1 MKRYPKIGQ
10 PSYVT
15 RFCLDSES
23 THVGDCPICLLPL
36 RLDPAKSLFYSCC
49 SKMICK
55 GCDHANKIR
64 QREEQL
70 ECTCPFCRQKLPK
83 SDEEVNTNFMNR
95 AATNNDPV
103 ALRQVG
109 MKHYREGDYDA
120 AFKCHT
126 KAVDLGDVGAKFH
139 LAHLYMGGE
148 GVEKDMKMGL
158 HYYEEAAIAGHPRAR
173 YSRACYEMVDGRI
186 DRAVKHW
193 IIAANL
199 GDDDSIQTLKGC
211 YARGEVSKEEFA
223 AALRAHYAAVD
234 ATKSP
239 QREAAEAEEG

>member
-1 MKRYPKIGQ
+1 
-10 PSYVT
+10 
-15 RFCLDSES
+15 
-23 THVGDCPICLLPL
+23 
-36 RLDPAKSLFYSCC
+36 
-49 SKMICK
+49 
-55 GCDHANKIR
+55 
-64 QREEQL
+64 
-70 ECTCPFCRQKLPK
+70 
-83 SDEEVNTNFMNR
+83 
-95 AATNNDPV
+95 
-103 ALRQVG
+103 
-109 MKHYREGDYDA
+109 
-120 AFKCHT
+120 
-126 KAVDLGDVGAKFH
+126 
-139 LAHLYMGGE
+139 
-148 GVEKDMKMGL
+148 MGL
-158 HYYEEAAIAGHPRAR
+158 HYYEEAVIAGHPRAR